1 MNNILRLAEDEI
13 TRLKEQIKEYRQE
26 LNLLQKDIQKYKQEN
41 NRLRVDLLELSKQ
54 EYNKN
59 NG

>member
-1 MNNILRLAEDEI
+1 MNNILRLVEDEI
-13 TRLKEQIKEYRQE
+13 TRLKEQVKEYRKV
-26 LNLLQKDIQKYKQEN
+26 LNLLQKDIQNYKEEN
-41 NRLRVDLLELSKQ
+41 HRLRVDLLELSKQ